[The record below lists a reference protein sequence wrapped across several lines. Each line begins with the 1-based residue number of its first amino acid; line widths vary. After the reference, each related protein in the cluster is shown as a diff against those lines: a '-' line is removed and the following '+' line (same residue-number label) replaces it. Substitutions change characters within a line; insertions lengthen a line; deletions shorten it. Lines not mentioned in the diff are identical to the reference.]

1 MEQSTIEIGIIQV
14 LLRRLETQR
23 LPRARYLERKVA
35 SGAALNEFD
44 LAFLEAALGDACEL
58 IHLLG
63 HHPEYR
69 HLVHQLLDLYHNI
82 VARAEAND
90 ATPSGPP
97 SGP

>member
-1 MEQSTIEIGIIQV
+1 MDQPTTEIGIIQV

-35 SGAALNEFD
+35 SGDVLNDFD

-58 IHLLG
+58 IHMLG

-69 HLVHQLLDLYHNI
+69 HLVHQLLDFYRDI
-82 VARAEAND
+82 VSRAEEND
-90 ATPSGPP
+90 AQP
-97 SGP
+97 